1 MDRGA
6 WWVTV
11 TKESATT
18 WQLNTTKVLLTW
30 PLVNQGGCGELT
42 LPSTNKPR
50 AKWWGARKAEGL
62 LYEMQLIFCSDSLG
76 LSGLGFLICK
86 WEWVGRVS
94 VPAALKSPFLLW
106 HTRGAEEL
114 RNSGLAVSL
123 CASEKHCFPYYARST
138 ATEAGTR
145 RARKALNL
153 TRSWFPGI
161 QNGNND
167 DSYQSHSKIG
177 NMSTTLESTVGIQA
191 TTRIP
196 EMWQSSTGSGIDSS
210 SFHCA

>member
-30 PLVNQGGCGELT
+30 PLVNQGGSGELT

-94 VPAALKSPFLLW
+94 VLAALKSPFLLW

-114 RNSGLAVSL
+114 RTLVLLCPCVRQRNTVS
-123 CASEKHCFPYYARST
+123 HT
-138 ATEAGTR
+138 MH
-145 RARKALNL
+145 RAQQQKL
-153 TRSWFPGI
+153 G
-161 QNGNND
+161 
-167 DSYQSHSKIG
+167 
-177 NMSTTLESTVGIQA
+177 
-191 TTRIP
+191 P
-196 EMWQSSTGSGIDSS
+196 EEPERP
-210 SFHCA
+210 